1 LGTFANTLRL
11 ETNPGP
17 VPACSPDSNTKY
29 FRAILPIHSAIES
42 NPLSFAAQR
51 AELEAV

>member
-11 ETNPGP
+11 ETIPGP
-17 VPACSPDSNTKY
+17 VPACSPDTNTKY
-29 FRAILPIHSAIES
+29 FRAKLPINSAIES
-42 NPLSFAAQR
+42 NPQSFPAHW

>member
-17 VPACSPDSNTKY
+17 KLACSPETNTNY
-29 FRAILPIHSAIES
+29 ISANLPINSAIES
-42 NPLSFAAQR
+42 NPLSFPAHW